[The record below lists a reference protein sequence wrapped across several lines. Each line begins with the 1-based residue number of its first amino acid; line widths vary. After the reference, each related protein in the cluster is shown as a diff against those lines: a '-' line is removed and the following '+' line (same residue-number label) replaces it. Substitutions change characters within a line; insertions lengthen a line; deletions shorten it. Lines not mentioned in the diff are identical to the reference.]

1 MTDKQRTFKIFIDF
15 DGTITKKDVGAGIF
29 RQFGSLDKVNRIIE
43 SMHNNEFSRRDGW
56 AKLFDSLPPV
66 TEKELE
72 DFVLGF
78 EIDDD
83 FKDFLDFAAEIGA
96 DITILSDGFDFYIER
111 ILRREGLSHL
121 NYYSNKLAL
130 PGDGSFQVEFP
141 FTDEECTF
149 CAHCKRNRILTLSSD
164 EDFTV
169 YIGDGHSDQ
178 CPAQYVDFIFAKDD
192 LLRFCEMERI
202 TFFPYHNFNDV
213 KIRLQSLLQKKRLK
227 KRHQSLMKRRAVYMQ
242 G

>member
-1 MTDKQRTFKIFIDF
+1 
-15 DGTITKKDVGAGIF
+15 
-29 RQFGSLDKVNRIIE
+29 
-43 SMHNNEFSRRDGW
+43 
-56 AKLFDSLPPV
+56 
-66 TEKELE
+66 
-72 DFVLGF
+72 
-78 EIDDD
+78 
-83 FKDFLDFAAEIGA
+83 
-96 DITILSDGFDFYIER
+96 
-111 ILRREGLSHL
+111 
-121 NYYSNKLAL
+121 
-130 PGDGSFQVEFP
+130 
-141 FTDEECTF
+141 
-149 CAHCKRNRILTLSSD
+149 
-164 EDFTV
+164 V